1 MKDSGRRYAAGASGT
16 VKPRRGTR
24 FVAENGPER
33 AGVEELE
40 PDAQASGEAVSRAPG
55 GDGRPNAI
63 DPRRKA
69 MELLTRREHSR
80 QELERKLITRGFD
93 DEAVRQTIGDMA
105 ARGWQADT
113 RFAHALARA
122 RLASG
127 HGPIRIRAELH
138 QHGIAS
144 DVIEAALDACE
155 VDWNALAADVLHR
168 RFGPCKPETRKE
180 IVRRG
185 AFLQRRGFDL
195 EAIRYALAQ
204 ADRS

>member
-1 MKDSGRRYAAGASGT
+1 MKDSGRRYAAGASGN
-16 VKPRRGTR
+16 VKPRGSNWFPAKAEREHA
-24 FVAENGPER
+24 VAD
-33 AGVEELE
+33 ELA
-40 PDAQASGEAVSRAPG
+40 PDAEALGEAASPAR
-55 GDGRPNAI
+55 GDGRPNAL

-80 QELERKLITRGFD
+80 EELGRKLATRGFD
-93 DEAVRQTIGDMA
+93 GEAVRQAVEDMA
-105 ARGWQADT
+105 ARGWQDDT
-113 RFAHALARA
+113 RFAHALART

-144 DVIEAALDACE
+144 DVIEATLDACE
-155 VDWNALAADVLHR
+155 VDWNALAGEVLHR

-195 EAIRYALAQ
+195 EAVRHALAQ
-204 ADRS
+204 ADRI